1 MSEDKIV
8 RVSAPGRTEICGNHT
23 DHQNGKVLAAA
34 INLEIEASVEKPDIM
49 SQDKDIVRMAS
60 EGIMIPDIDVTDL
73 KMRQDEKG
81 TSAGLIRGVLY
92 YLKMKGFIIGGFSA
106 TTVSKVL
113 QGSGLSSSAAFET
126 LIGRIISKL
135 YNGDVIDPL
144 TIAEAGHFAENEY
157 FGKPCG
163 LMDQCACSFGG
174 IVSIDF
180 KDTKKPEVE
189 RVYTPSEGS
198 KSPIEKMGLKLCIV
212 DTGGNH
218 ADLTDDYAAIREEMV
233 RVAGFFGK
241 EVLREVNEDEFYA
254 ALGGLSSFSNTYG
267 DQVASIYDYCSDRAL
282 LRAIHFFNE
291 EKRVD
296 SAVKAL
302 KEANKEEFLKNIKL
316 SGESSFK
323 YLQNVY
329 SPAHP
334 EIQKVSKCLALSEMI
349 LGDKGV
355 ARVHG
360 GGFAGTVQ
368 VFVNEDFADNYKL
381 EIERYFGNDSCKILN
396 II

>member
-1 MSEDKIV
+1 MI

-34 INLEIEASVEKPDIM
+34 INLEIEASVEKPDEM
-49 SQDKDIVRMAS
+49 SSDKDIVRVAS
-60 EGIMIPDIDVTDL
+60 EGIMIPDIDVNDL

-81 TSAGLIRGVLY
+81 TSTGLIRGVLY
-92 YLKMKGFIIGGFSA
+92 YLKMQGFKVGGFSA
-106 TTVSKVL
+106 NAVSKVL

-126 LIGRIISKL
+126 LIGRIVSKL
-135 YNGDVIDPL
+135 YNKDIIDPL
-144 TIAEAGHFAENEY
+144 TIAKAGHFAENEY

-174 IVSIDF
+174 IISVDF
-180 KDTKKPEVE
+180 KDAKNAEVE
-189 RVYTPSEGS
+189 RVYLPAEGA

-241 EVLREVNEDEFYA
+241 EVLRDVNENEFYA

-267 DQVASIYDYCSDRAL
+267 NEVASIYDYCSDRAL

-296 SAVKAL
+296 AAVKAL
-302 KEANKEEFLKNIKL
+302 KEENKDEFLKNIRM

-334 EIQKVSKCLALSEMI
+334 EVQKVSKCLVLSEMI
-349 LGDKGV
+349 LADKGV

-368 VFVNEDFADNYKL
+368 AFVDEDFADEYRT
-381 EIERYFGNDSCKILN
+381 EIERYFGNGSCKVLS